1 MNYGKDKTLLA
12 RFKTEGWMDVV
23 LYTIK
28 RVHYRNNRNYN
39 CKQKLWLIEVLY
51 AFKRDAL
58 LFIESF
64 ESCM

>member
-1 MNYGKDKTLLA
+1 MNYGKVKTLLA

-39 CKQKLWLIEVLY
+39 CIIRIKLLKQQIRKLSASTKTNRYCGL
-51 AFKRDAL
+51 
-58 LFIESF
+58 
-64 ESCM
+64 

>member
-1 MNYGKDKTLLA
+1 
-12 RFKTEGWMDVV
+12 MDVV

-39 CKQKLWLIEVLY
+39 CIIRIKLKQDKQILWLIEVLY